1 MPEHNIEK
9 KARFNALVLA
19 FAQAINGSSPGIAV
33 SLGALAG
40 AWLMVDH
47 PGLATLPVAGFSVGA
62 ALFALPVALIM
73 RRVGR
78 KRGFMLGCLVGICGA
93 FLAVGAIN
101 WHGFALLCL
110 AYFFIGGSNAF
121 VQQYRFAATDAGSD
135 VFKSKAISWV
145 MMGGI
150 ASAFIG
156 PQLVIYTKDAL
167 SPLPFAGAYLAQA
180 ALLGIGMLILTQ
192 YRTLFVADHE
202 SVNASID
209 DTQYMEESPQTGR
222 ALSIIICQPV
232 FIVALICAIA
242 SFAMMTFMMTGAP
255 LAMTR
260 AGHSQHQA
268 VSGIQWHILAMYGP
282 SFFTGRLIVRF
293 GKLRVIAIGLCLLSL
308 CAFTALSGWKLWN
321 FWGALILLGAGW
333 NMGFIGA
340 TALLDEAYRPAE
352 KNKTQGLH
360 DLILFSCVAISALV
374 SGVVLQTWGWHGIAI
389 ILFPV
394 LSIAALSLAYLAFT
408 GRPAMETEMS
418 EGL

>member
-1 MPEHNIEK
+1 MPDRIGNETIEHT
-9 KARFNALVLA
+9 ARHNARALA
-19 FAQAINGSSPGIAV
+19 LAQAINGSSPGIAV

-40 AWLMVDH
+40 AWLMKDH
-47 PGLATLPVAGFSVGA
+47 PGLSTLPVAGFSVGA

-78 KRGFMLGCLVGICGA
+78 KYGFMLGCLVGMGGA
-93 FLAVGAIN
+93 LLAAGAIG
-101 WHGFALLCL
+101 WHGFVLLCL
-110 AYFFIGGSNAF
+110 AYFLIGGSNAF

-135 VFKSKAISWV
+135 AFKSKAISWV

-156 PQLVIYTKDAL
+156 PQLVIHTKDAL
-167 SPLPFAGAYLAQA
+167 APLPFAGAYLAQA
-180 ALLGIGMLILTQ
+180 GLLFVGLLVLTQ
-192 YRTLFVADHE
+192 YRPLSLAQDTHADKGLLQ
-202 SVNASID
+202 SQAR
-209 DTQYMEESPQTGR
+209 P
-222 ALSIIICQPV
+222 LSQIIRQPV
-232 FIVALICAIA
+232 FLVALICAIA

-282 SFFTGRLIVRF
+282 SFVTGRLIVRF
-293 GKLRVIAIGLCLLSL
+293 GKLPVIAAGLTLLSF
-308 CAFTALSGWKLWN
+308 CALVAVSGWTLWN

-360 DLILFSCVAISALV
+360 DLFLFSSVALAALS
-374 SGVVLQTWGWHGIAI
+374 SGVVLQKWGWHGIAAI
-389 ILFPV
+389 MFPV
-394 LSIAALSLAYLAFT
+394 LGLAALSLMFLAVR
-408 GRPAMETEMS
+408 GRAVPGREAS